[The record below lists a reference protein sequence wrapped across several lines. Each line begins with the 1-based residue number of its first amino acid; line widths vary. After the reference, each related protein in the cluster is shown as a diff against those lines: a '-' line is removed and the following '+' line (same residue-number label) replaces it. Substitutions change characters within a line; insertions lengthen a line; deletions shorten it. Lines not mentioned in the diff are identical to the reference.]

1 MFDYITKTTF
11 YGNTPLNWFLT
22 FMLMMLSVIVGR
34 AVYWAIGK
42 TIKRLT
48 AQTRTRLDDIL
59 VDMIEE
65 PFVLFIT
72 LFGIRQSFKL
82 LTLSSTVESLVKNIY
97 HFCLVFTTAW
107 LITRLFNSLV
117 EEYVVPMVEKSETDL
132 DDLLLPFIRKFI
144 NVTIWVL
151 AVIMALNNAGYDVGA
166 ILAGLGIGGLAFALA
181 AKETVSNLIG
191 AVTIF
196 IDRPFAVG
204 ELIRFEGYTARVEEI
219 GMRSTRLRVLFEER
233 ALVVPNSDLVNTK
246 IVNISAEPS
255 RVYDIVFPF
264 SLNTSTTRLKK
275 AQELII
281 QIIDNHKYTE
291 NKKMVGCKLGVSVVE
306 ITVKFWVT
314 HDCLDEY
321 LDYLSIR
328 AQIYMQVFEAFEK
341 EGLRIARPSGEMVT
355 GRTIN
360 PEIE

>member
-1 MFDYITKTTF
+1 MLDYITKTTF

-22 FMLMMLSVIVGR
+22 FMLMMLSVVVGR

-82 LTLSSTVESLVKNIY
+82 LTLSETAERIVGNIY
-97 HFCLVFTTAW
+97 HFCLVFTAAW
-107 LITRLFNSLV
+107 LVSRLFNSLV
-117 EEYVVPMVEKSETDL
+117 EEYIVPMVEKSETDL
-132 DDLLLPFIRKFI
+132 DDLLLPFIRKFF
-144 NVTIWVL
+144 NATIWIL
-151 AVIMALNNAGYDVGA
+151 AIILALNNAGYDVGA

-204 ELIRFEGYTARVEEI
+204 DLIRFEGYTAHVEEI

-233 ALVVPNSDLVNTK
+233 ALIIPNSDLVNTK
-246 IVNISAEPS
+246 IINISAEPS
-255 RVYDIVFPF
+255 RVFDIMLPF
-264 SLNTSTTRLKK
+264 SLNTPTVRLKR
-275 AQELII
+275 AQELIAEVI
-281 QIIDNHKYTE
+281 ENHK
-291 NKKMVGCKLGVSVVE
+291 
-306 ITVKFWVT
+306 
-314 HDCLDEY
+314 
-321 LDYLSIR
+321 
-328 AQIYMQVFEAFEK
+328 
-341 EGLRIARPSGEMVT
+341 
-355 GRTIN
+355 
-360 PEIE
+360 